1 MLQSFLKSNCFET
14 FSEIEKIQ
22 MNVNKLIVI
31 REIMKSAKFFG
42 NHANLGFYDI
52 LYDSYNQRI
61 SPPPLMNLILCRQ
74 DPPPSFVKSN

>member
-1 MLQSFLKSNCFET
+1 
-14 FSEIEKIQ
+14 

-61 SPPPLMNLILCRQ
+61 SPPPFNEPYTLSAR
-74 DPPPSFVKSN
+74 PPPLICQIQLDFVTSIV